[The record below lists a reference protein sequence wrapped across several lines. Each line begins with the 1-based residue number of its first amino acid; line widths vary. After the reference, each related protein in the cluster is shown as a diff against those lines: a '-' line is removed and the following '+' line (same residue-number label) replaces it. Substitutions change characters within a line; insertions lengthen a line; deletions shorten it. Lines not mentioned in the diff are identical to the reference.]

1 MRAVT
6 LIGVNVRYAHADE
19 ESHGDCRGRHEDR
32 PRAGAVHINLL
43 PLQDPA
49 APWGGMKASGI
60 GREMGHQG
68 IEAYT
73 EINGIWTGFASA
85 SAASTTPTQA

>member
-1 MRAVT
+1 
-6 LIGVNVRYAHADE
+6 
-19 ESHGDCRGRHEDR
+19 
-32 PRAGAVHINLL
+32 
-43 PLQDPA
+43 
-49 APWGGMKASGI
+49 MKASGI

-73 EINGIWTGFASA
+73 EIKGIWTGFASA